1 MYFTKFPE
9 EIQKL
14 MDIVNP
20 YIDKWHL
27 RDDAPQEIKDT
38 YEKIC
43 KMLLELGQ

>member
-20 YIDKWHL
+20 YIDKCHL